1 MKKAKKRISAQ
12 ESRGAL
18 FDSIS
23 GRNPAIKESNSDLEE
38 DFIRINLQNREFFYH
53 NSVSVTAISKEPLS
67 VGHRFCI

>member
-38 DFIRINLQNREFFYH
+38 DFIRINLQNREFFL
-53 NSVSVTAISKEPLS
+53 ISLVVMIKRVEYVREKCYS
-67 VGHRFCI
+67 IKK

>member
-1 MKKAKKRISAQ
+1 VKKAKKRISAQ

-38 DFIRINLQNREFFYH
+38 DFIRINLQNREFF
-53 NSVSVTAISKEPLS
+53 LS
-67 VGHRFCI
+67 